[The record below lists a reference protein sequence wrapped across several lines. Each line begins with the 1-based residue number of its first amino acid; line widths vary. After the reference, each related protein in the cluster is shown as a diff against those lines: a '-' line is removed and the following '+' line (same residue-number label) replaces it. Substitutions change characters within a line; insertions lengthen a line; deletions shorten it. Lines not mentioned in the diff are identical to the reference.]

1 MSVIGGS
8 IDASVLQAAQAQQ
21 TASKARDRERA
32 AAEIGQRYADMVELR
47 VAGVEAA
54 EALRRLPQND
64 SQQAGS
70 EHKAQDQYSPD
81 SGEQESGRID
91 VQA

>member
-1 MSVIGGS
+1 MSVIS
-8 IDASVLQAAQAQQ
+8 SPVDASLVQAAQAQQ

-32 AAEIGQRYADMVELR
+32 ATDGAQRYTDMVELR

-70 EHKAQDQYSPD
+70 EHEAQDQYSPP
-81 SGEQESGRID
+81 SGEQESGHID

>member
-1 MSVIGGS
+1 MSVIS
-8 IDASVLQAAQAQQ
+8 SPVDASLVQAAQAQQ

-32 AAEIGQRYADMVELR
+32 ATDGAQRYADMVELR

-70 EHKAQDQYSPD
+70 EHEAQDQYSPP
-81 SGEQESGRID
+81 SGEQGSGHID